1 MASLSHSM
9 SFYCTKKMAKMTEV
23 IPLPTSLREKN
34 NTNYIGI
41 PLARIISDLIQH
53 YIKSQMKFPQ

>member
-9 SFYCTKKMAKMTEV
+9 SFYCSKKTAKITEV
-23 IPLPTSLREKN
+23 IPHHYMRKITQ
-34 NTNYIGI
+34 TNYIAI
-41 PLARIISDLIQH
+41 PVARISELIQH